1 MTRLIWI
8 LPLAAMAGCTD
19 GDVPAAAV
27 HGAPP
32 HAAERFVRVDEG
44 IVRDTRSDL
53 LWTAQDSSVEL
64 RWSAA
69 DERCRQLVR
78 GSSIDTGATGWRLP
92 TSEELAAIYDE
103 SQVQACGADRCRLDP
118 AVDLTSPYQWS
129 STARGKDGDRRVYVD
144 FRHGSELAP
153 LLRPSL
159 TRRALCVG
167 ERASRPR

>member
-1 MTRLIWI
+1 MQRIAWI
-8 LPLAAMAGCTD
+8 LALATTIGCSGVAGEEPPPSAAQRFAPIAD
-19 GDVPAAAV
+19 GV
-27 HGAPP
+27 
-32 HAAERFVRVDEG
+32 
-44 IVRDTRSDL
+44 VRDARSDL
-53 LWTAQDSSVEL
+53 LWTAQDSAAER

-78 GSSIDTGATGWRLP
+78 GASVGTGATRWRLP

-103 SQVQACGADRCRLDP
+103 SQDQACGADRCRLDP
-118 AVDLTSPYQWS
+118 AIDLTSPYQWS

-153 LLRPSL
+153 LLRPAL

-167 ERASRPR
+167 EWASRPR